1 MNETLEDGLA
11 QQLHDTL
18 GSAETAAA
26 WLRTPNPVL
35 AGGTPTAYLQRGDTA
50 AVRKLLLLAETG
62 TPT

>member
-35 AGGTPTAYLQRGDTA
+35 AGGTPTCSA
-50 AVRKLLLLAETG
+50 AIRL
-62 TPT
+62 PS